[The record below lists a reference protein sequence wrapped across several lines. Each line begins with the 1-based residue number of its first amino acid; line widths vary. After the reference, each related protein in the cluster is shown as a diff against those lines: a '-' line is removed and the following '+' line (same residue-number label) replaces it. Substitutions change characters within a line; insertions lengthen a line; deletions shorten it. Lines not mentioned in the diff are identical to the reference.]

1 MKIEILEKA
10 VLIIFLLIFTYQ
22 DIRKKEIYTFGLTLF
37 YIAVTGMQIYKLLSG
52 NYIDIK
58 DIFFGIFSGA
68 LLFVPSRLNIL
79 GEGDA
84 FVFMGTGAVLGFKRN
99 LMLLFISVFIISIYA
114 LFMSIY
120 CMVKKR
126 KIKGMKVAML
136 PFITMANCI
145 IWFYI

>member
-37 YIAVTGMQIYKLLSG
+37 YIAVTGMQVYKFLSG

-145 IWFYI
+145 IWFYV

>member
-22 DIRKKEIYTFGLTLF
+22 DIRKKEIYTFGLILF

-58 DIFFGIFSGA
+58 DVLFGIFSGA

-79 GEGDA
+79 
-84 FVFMGTGAVLGFKRN
+84 GTGAVLGFKRN

-145 IWFYI
+145 IWFYV

>member
-1 MKIEILEKA
+1 MKIEILEKT
-10 VLIIFLLIFTYQ
+10 VLIVFLLIFTYQ
-22 DIRKKEIYTFGLTLF
+22 DIRKKEIYTFGLILF
-37 YIAVTGMQIYKLLSG
+37 YIAVTGMQIYKFLSG

>member
-22 DIRKKEIYTFGLTLF
+22 DIRKKEIYTFGLILF
-37 YIAVTGMQIYKLLSG
+37 YIAVTGMQIYKFLSG

-145 IWFYI
+145 IWFYV

>member
-1 MKIEILEKA
+1 LKIEILEKA

-22 DIRKKEIYTFGLTLF
+22 DIRKKEIYTFGLILF
-37 YIAVTGMQIYKLLSG
+37 YIAVTGMQIYKFLSG

-145 IWFYI
+145 IWFYV